1 MRNLTKLLQ
10 NKFNEMC
17 ATGILYRSTVTGE
30 ELWEL
35 WMKGFGNDPIFR
47 STDSSVH
54 NCNYCHSFFRQ
65 YGNIIS
71 LDSNLNIVSIWDDWD
86 KVSSEY
92 KESARLVSEKLRS
105 SGIRDIFVE
114 TYSYLSNPRTPFESN
129 PKRDQSTF
137 KLGVES
143 NVKYYNQDDVD
154 RWPNSPI
161 KVGDVITFEHLFLSI
176 PRKFISFGS
185 QSKESEMAVVRQ
197 LKEVFERGLVE
208 IPLDVFELVRD
219 LESQGSL
226 LNGESYMKSILLAI
240 NCSKE
245 FNEIPQEKRDFWL
258 WNKTVKLG
266 PAVAFRNSAIGTLM
280 IDIAEGTKSIED
292 CCKSFNYKVD
302 PANYMKAS
310 APITKKQ
317 IQEAKEFVEKNGYSD
332 SLVRRCATIDD
343 INASE
348 ILHLSQDAASTKTII
363 SVFDSIKSDKPT
375 KSSKDS
381 FDKAP
386 EISIED
392 FLNNIIPGS
401 TGVEV
406 YLTRKHKNNFVTLLT
421 SENKNSKPIFKWSNN
436 FSWTYTGNLTG
447 KSQITQ
453 TVKSFGGFVDAP
465 FRYSIMWN
473 SENDATNCDLDAH
486 AYTPRD
492 EHIYYG
498 SYKNTPSP
506 KTKGMLDIDIITPG
520 NKVAVENIF
529 WKDMST
535 VSDGTYIF
543 EINNFNGGNNRG
555 ASAEIIINGDSYQYA
570 IPNKIIG
577 KHRIASI
584 TIKNQEVVKIDHSSY
599 LINSDEKV
607 ETIYGLDTAEFHKV
621 SLLCL
626 SPNYWNDS
634 VGNKHYFFMLSGA
647 KAPEDIRSLHNEF
660 LIKDLYDH
668 RKVMEVLG
676 NQLKVKSDPGQLSGL
691 GFNATVRDE
700 VVVRVSKDNNK
711 NVYKVKF

>member
-1 MRNLTKLLQ
+1 MKELTKLLQ

-17 ATGILYRSTVTGE
+17 ATGVLFRSTVNGE
-30 ELWEL
+30 DLWSL
-35 WMKGFGNDPIFR
+35 WMKGFGEDPIFR
-47 STDSSVH
+47 STESSVH

-71 LDSNLNIVSIWDDWD
+71 LDSNLNIVSIWDDWNI
-86 KVSSEY
+86 VPQEY
-92 KESARLVSEKLRS
+92 KESARLVSEKLKS
-105 SGIRDIFVE
+105 SSIRDIFVE
-114 TYSYLSNPRTPFESN
+114 TYSYLDNPRTPFESS

-137 KLGVES
+137 KLGVEK
-143 NVKYYNQDDVD
+143 NVKHYYQEDID

-161 KVGDVITFEHLFLSI
+161 KVGDVITFDHLFLTI
-176 PRKFISFGS
+176 PRNFISFS
-185 QSKESEMAVVRQ
+185 YESKESKMASVRQ

-208 IPLDVFELVRD
+208 IPLEVFELVRD

-226 LNGESYMKSILLAI
+226 LNGESYKKSIQLAI
-240 NCSKE
+240 NCSTE
-245 FNEIPQEKRDFWL
+245 FNSIPQEKRNSWL
-258 WNKTVKLG
+258 WSKTVKLG

-280 IDIAEGTKSIED
+280 VDIAEGTKDLGE
-292 CCKSFNYKVD
+292 CCKAFNYKVD

-332 SLVRRCATIDD
+332 SLIRRCATIDD

-348 ILHLSQDAASTKTII
+348 ILHSSQDASLTKTVI
-363 SVFDSIKSDKPT
+363 SVFDSIKSDKST
-375 KSSKDS
+375 KPSKS
-381 FDKAP
+381 TFDKAP

-392 FLNNIIPGS
+392 FLNQVVPGS

-406 YLTRKHKNNFVTLLT
+406 YLTKKHKNNFVTLLT
-421 SENKNSKPIFKWSNN
+421 SENKDSKPIFKWSNN

-473 SENDATNCDLDAH
+473 SDNDATQCDLDAH
-486 AYTPRD
+486 AYTPRG

-506 KTKGMLDIDIITPG
+506 QTKGMLDIDIITPG

-535 VSDGTYIF
+535 VSDGTYVF
-543 EINNFNGGNNRG
+543 EINNYNSGLNRG
-555 ASAEIIINGDSYQYA
+555 ASAEIIINGDAYQYE
-570 IPNKIIG
+570 IPNRIVGNIT
-577 KHRIASI
+577 IASVI
-584 TIKNQEVVKIDHSSY
+584 IKNKEVVRIEHSNY

-621 SLLCL
+621 NLLCL
-626 SPNYWNDS
+626 SPNYWNDNI
-634 VGNKHYFFMLSGA
+634 GNKHYFFMLSGA

-700 VVVRVSKDNNK
+700 VIVRVLKDSNK
-711 NVYKVKF
+711 SIYKVKF